1 MGGRREARGEG
12 FPQHAGKTFIF
23 AAMVYKVIGLMS
35 GSSLDGLDIA
45 YVHLQER
52 AATGKQ
58 VAKHWDF
65 ELLHTACYPYPDS
78 WKQRLAAAPAL
89 SALDYQLLH
98 VEYGHY
104 LGEQVLKFIEE
115 FGLEYKVQLIVS
127 HGHTAFHWPA
137 RKMTAQLGDGAAI
150 AALTRVNVVSD
161 LRAIDLALGGQGAP
175 IVPIGEELLL
185 PGYELF
191 LNVGGIANVSKHGGA
206 DADGGKPARGGD
218 GGNDAGGGFLA
229 FDVCPA
235 NRVLNALAELERLA
249 YDDGGALAASGKVDH
264 PLLQQL
270 NALPYYTMPYPK
282 SLANEFGTEV
292 VLPLIRQAMGERGL
306 STADALRTHVE
317 HIALQVAR
325 AVEALGGASRVAAGA
340 AASAVSGAAGGSEGG
355 AARRMLVTGGG
366 AYNTFLVERLR
377 HRLGF
382 DVVVPDKSLVDYK
395 EALIMALIGVLR
407 WREENNVLASVT
419 GASRDSIGGAVWI
432 GQEA

>member
-1 MGGRREARGEG
+1 
-12 FPQHAGKTFIF
+12 
-23 AAMVYKVIGLMS
+23 MVYKVIGLMS

-52 AATGKQ
+52 ASTNKQ
-58 VAKHWDF
+58 AAKNWEF
-65 ELLHTACYPYPDS
+65 ELIHTACYPYPDS
-78 WKQRLAAAPAL
+78 WKQRLAAAPGL
-89 SALDYQLLH
+89 SALDYQVLH

-104 LGEQVLKFIEE
+104 LGAQVLKFIEE
-115 FGLEYKVQLIVS
+115 FQLEYKVQLIVS

-137 RKMTAQLGDGAAI
+137 RKLTAQLGDGAAI
-150 AALTRVNVVSD
+150 AATTRVNVVSD
-161 LRAIDLALGGQGAP
+161 LRAMDLALGGQGAP

-191 LNVGGIANVSKHGGA
+191 LNLGGIANVSKHGG
-206 DADGGKPARGGD
+206 GE
-218 GGNDAGGGFLA
+218 GFRA

-235 NRVLNALAELERLA
+235 NRVLNALAEMEGQA
-249 YDDGGALAASGKVDH
+249 FDADGALAASGRVDH

-282 SLANEFGTEV
+282 SLANEFGTDV
-292 VLPLIRQAMGERGL
+292 VLPLVRSLMGERGL
-306 STADALRTHVE
+306 SVTDALATYVE

-325 AVEALGGASRVAAGA
+325 AVEALGGGA
-340 AASAVSGAAGGSEGG
+340 
-355 AARRMLVTGGG
+355 RMLVTGGG
-366 AYNTFLVERLR
+366 AHNSFLVERLR
-377 HRLGF
+377 HRLGIE
-382 DVVVPDKSLVDYK
+382 VVVPDKSLVDYK

-407 WREENNVLASVT
+407 WREENNVRASVT